1 MAEDLVTKRMKIG
14 ILGSGLMGAKLGTIW
29 ARAGHDVVF
38 SYARDERRLETLA
51 RDAAPSARAG
61 TPRQAAQE
69 SDVVLIAVNWSQL
82 DDVLERAGDLTGKV
96 VVTCALPMGPHGE
109 GLVIAHTW
117 SGAEELA
124 KKLPGA
130 HVVAAFGTVP
140 SECFFGVYDARDEA
154 KRPSMIF
161 YGDDAQAKTVATQ
174 LISDV
179 GFEPADLGPLRIA
192 RYAEP
197 FTLLMG
203 QLAYEGEKGPEVAYR
218 FEWFKS

>member
-1 MAEDLVTKRMKIG
+1 MKIG

-38 SYARDERRLETLA
+38 SYARDPQRLEALA
-51 RDAAPSARAG
+51 RDAGPSARAG
-61 TPRQAAQE
+61 TPREAAQA
-69 SDVVLIAVNWSQL
+69 DAVLVAVNWAQL
-82 DDVLERAGDLTGKV
+82 DDVLERAGDLAGKV

-124 KKLPGA
+124 KRLPGA

-140 SECFFGVYDARDEA
+140 SECFFGVYAARDTA
-154 KRPSMIF
+154 KRPSMIY
-161 YGDDAQAKTVATQ
+161 YGDDERAKAVAVQ
-174 LISDV
+174 LIEDV
-179 GFEPADLGPLRIA
+179 GFAPTDLGPLRIG

-203 QLAYEGEKGPEVAYR
+203 QLAYEGATGPEVAYR
-218 FEWFKS
+218 FEWFKSD